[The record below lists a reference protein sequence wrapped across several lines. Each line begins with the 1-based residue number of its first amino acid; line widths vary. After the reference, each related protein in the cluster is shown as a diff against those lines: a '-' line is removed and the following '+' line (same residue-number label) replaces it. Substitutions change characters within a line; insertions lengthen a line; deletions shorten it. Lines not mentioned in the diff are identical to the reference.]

1 MKSEKLINELLKRV
15 AESSLPAELKEDL
28 KAQLNHLSQFSNSSF
43 YLEEIYR
50 YQHYL
55 NWLLDLPFGKVVE
68 DNLNLSEVKK
78 ILDQHHYG
86 LDFVKKRIL
95 EYLAVMK
102 LRREKKEKMRA
113 PVILL
118 TGLVGTGKTT
128 FAYALAEAL
137 GRPIIRIPFGGLASV
152 DDLRGRSRLALESQP
167 GMIIR
172 GLIRAKVMNP
182 VILLDE
188 IDRIGE
194 NIRLA
199 IMGVLVE
206 LLDSEQNSSFRD
218 NFIDYPVDLSQVFF
232 MATSNNTQN
241 IATAVLDRLEV
252 IEMPSYT
259 DGEKVIIASKYLL
272 PRALAESG
280 LDAKEVVVKDE
291 VWPLIIRPIGYEG
304 GVRTLRRIIYGMVRG
319 IALRIV
325 KGEKPPFILD
335 KTNYKEFLP
344 TYLT

>member
-1 MKSEKLINELLKRV
+1 MMKAKLVDNLIQQIEKSE
-15 AESSLPAELKEDL
+15 APTELKKELSDQL
-28 KAQLNHLSQFSNSSF
+28 LHLAQFETADF

-50 YQHYL
+50 YQRYL
-55 NWLLDLPFGKVVE
+55 KWLLAFPFKKEVRDKLDLK
-68 DNLNLSEVKK
+68 EVKQV
-78 ILDQHHYG
+78 LDKHHYG

-102 LRREKKEKMRA
+102 LKEEKKEKVRA

-137 GRPIIRIPFGGLASV
+137 GRPIVRIPFGGLASV
-152 DDLRGRSRLALESQP
+152 EDLRGRSHLALESQP
-167 GMIIR
+167 GLIIQ
-172 GLIRAKVMNP
+172 GLVKSQVKNP

-188 IDRIGE
+188 IDRIE
-194 NIRLA
+194 DRVRMA

-206 LLDSEQNSSFRD
+206 LLDPEQNNSFRD
-218 NFIDYPVDLSQVFF
+218 NFFDYPVDLSRVFF
-232 MATSNNTQN
+232 IATSNNTQN

-259 DGEKVIIASKYLL
+259 DAEKVVIAGKFLL
-272 PRALAESG
+272 PRVVEENG
-280 LDAKEVVVKDE
+280 LDENQIVVKDE

-304 GVRTLRRIIYGMVRG
+304 GVRTLKQIIEGMVRG
-319 IALRIV
+319 LALRIV
-325 KGEKPPFILD
+325 NGEKPPFILD

-344 TYLT
+344 SYLT